1 MAAPCRAHDK
11 KHFPGA
17 DVVRVGS
24 LRWLTQPQHKETLDE
39 LVAEAAGFVE
49 ARRGVA
55 FDELVREYE
64 KHEPRLTVG
73 DAHAYLL
80 YGRPGGL
87 FLDDGELKM
96 DIKGVLYRPV
106 VRRSRRT
113 VTVEL

>member
-24 LRWLTQPQHKETLDE
+24 QRWLTQPQHKETLDE
-39 LVAEAAGFVE
+39 LVAEATGFVE

-64 KHEPRLTVG
+64 KHEPR
-73 DAHAYLL
+73 HS
-80 YGRPGGL
+80 GRRAC
-87 FLDDGELKM
+87 
-96 DIKGVLYRPV
+96 VLVIRAT
-106 VRRSRRT
+106 RRVLSGRR
-113 VTVEL
+113 

>member
-24 LRWLTQPQHKETLDE
+24 QRWLTQHEETLCE

-55 FDELVREYE
+55 FDERVCS
-64 KHEPRLTVG
+64 
-73 DAHAYLL
+73 
-80 YGRPGGL
+80 
-87 FLDDGELKM
+87 
-96 DIKGVLYRPV
+96 
-106 VRRSRRT
+106 RRSGGGAMKQGLQSAEDGPQLAAT
-113 VTVEL
+113 